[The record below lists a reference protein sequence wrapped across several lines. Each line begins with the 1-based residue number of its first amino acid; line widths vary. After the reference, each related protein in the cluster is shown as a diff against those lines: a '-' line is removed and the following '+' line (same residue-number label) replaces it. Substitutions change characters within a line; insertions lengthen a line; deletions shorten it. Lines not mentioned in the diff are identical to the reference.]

1 MAAYPCSSQIWRD
14 QVLCLTWKPA
24 SSGQGCCSSPARDAC
39 SAVSLA
45 TPHTPPLYTRI
56 PVLTMGGECYRF
68 IRLKSPKDTTTNDQQ
83 AFQALHPVMLR
94 LVDEWRTNLPDP
106 AVWDFNECKE
116 DQLFRI
122 KFIGE
127 KSGKF
132 EPLVLPQQL
141 KDGTSYEMWRVGW
154 QHRNYGRIQDPAEDL
169 AEVLIE
175 VLMSSAIGQ
184 LLRLDQE
191 DSIWWDL
198 HGGETYDQY
207 NDGHSSPEDFAA
219 CDKECGYC
227 GHCPY

>member
-1 MAAYPCSSQIWRD
+1 M
-14 QVLCLTWKPA
+14 
-24 SSGQGCCSSPARDAC
+24 QGR
-39 SAVSLA
+39 
-45 TPHTPPLYTRI
+45 
-56 PVLTMGGECYRF
+56 
-68 IRLKSPKDTTTNDQQ
+68 
-83 AFQALHPVMLR
+83 
-94 LVDEWRTNLPDP
+94 P
-106 AVWDFNECKE
+106 AVQN
-116 DQLFRI
+116 Q
-122 KFIGE
+122 FIGE

-132 EPLVLPQQL
+132 EPMGLPQQL
-141 KDGTSYEMWRVGW
+141 QDGTSYEMWRVGGK
-154 QHRNYGRIQDPAEDL
+154 HRHYGRIQDPAEDL

-207 NDGHSSPEDFAA
+207 NDGHSSPKDFAA